1 MEVNMSGAQKTK
13 SHPNELTESSGII
26 ADKGVKDPDY
36 DSGKHKKSVANG
48 VDRQEMI
55 ATAAYYRAENRGL
68 NYGDEI
74 QDWLEAEKEI
84 DNRL

>member
-1 MEVNMSGAQKTK
+1 MSGAQKTK
-13 SHPNELTESSGII
+13 IHSNELTGSSGII
-26 ADKGVKDPDY
+26 SGKGVKDPDHN
-36 DSGKHKKSVANG
+36 SEKHKKSVANG

-55 ATAAYYRAENRGL
+55 ATAAYYRAENRGN
-68 NYGDEI
+68 NYSDEM

>member
-13 SHPNELTESSGII
+13 SHSNKLTGSPGII
-26 ADKGVKDPDY
+26 AGKGVKDPDHK
-36 DSGKHKKSVANG
+36 SGKHKKSTANG